1 MRILINGVKLFFD
14 VDGQGLVATGP
25 NMVSRPAVILIHGGP
40 GVDHTSFKPEYGQL
54 AEVAQL
60 IYLDLR
66 GNGRSDRGSAQDWNL
81 RQWAADIHAFCSAL
95 EITAPVLL
103 GQSFGCEV
111 AMQYAVTYPE
121 AMSKLIL
128 LSPTAKLRLDRA
140 LAVFERLAGREVRD
154 VAERYWSHPTAE
166 LHTEYMRVCASL
178 YTTNPVHSDVYKRA
192 TFYDDV
198 ARHYN
203 GGEASTCN
211 FLPLLHR
218 VKVPTLILSG
228 SDDPITTIEDAEDIA
243 RALPRGSAT
252 FCRLEGYR
260 HGPVRECPEFSLGI
274 IRAFLKSEPIP
285 FSSSFGPRS
294 A

>member
-1 MRILINGVKLFFD
+1 MRILVNGVKLFFD
-14 VDGQGLVATGP
+14 VEGQGLVASGP
-25 NMVSRPAVILIHGGP
+25 NMVSRQTVILIHGGP
-40 GVDHTSFKPEYGQL
+40 GADHTSFKPEYGQL
-54 AEVAQL
+54 AEAAQL
-60 IYLDLR
+60 VYLDLR
-66 GNGRSDRGSAQDWNL
+66 GNGRSDRGSVQDWNL
-81 RQWAADIHAFCSAL
+81 RQWAADLHAFCSAL
-95 EITAPVLL
+95 EITSPVLL

-111 AMQYAVTYPE
+111 VMQYAVSYPE

-140 LAVFERLAGREVRD
+140 LAVFERLAGREIRD
-154 VAERYWSHPTAE
+154 IAERYWKHPTPE
-166 LHTEYMRVCASL
+166 LHAEYMRVCASL
-178 YTTNPVHSDVYKRA
+178 YTTKPVHADVYKRA

-203 GGEASTCN
+203 GREASICN

-243 RALPRGSAT
+243 RSLPPGGAT

-260 HGPVRECPEFSLGI
+260 HGPVRECPEVSLGVM
-274 IRAFLKSEPIP
+274 RAFLKGEPIP
-285 FSSSFGPRS
+285 FKTPIEAKS